1 MQFKFTRPQIAFIL
15 TLAFTLLTFIPAVPA
30 AEDIPK
36 RENIDDKYKW
46 DLSQIYPDWET
57 WESDLA
63 KLEKMMG
70 EYTSLQ
76 GTLAGGADNLAR
88 AYKLGDELD
97 KLAYKV
103 FRYPQ
108 LARALD
114 NRDNELAGRLQQV
127 QILYSR
133 FGVAT
138 AWFTPELL
146 AIPWESLHGWMV
158 DNEELAPYRFN
169 IENLL
174 RQQEHVLD
182 ENQERLLSYFAPANS
197 TPQAAYNELTTSD
210 VKYGRTEF
218 GDGDSVTVTPGVY
231 YNILATN
238 RNQNDRARAFE
249 TFYSVFEANANT
261 YAALYNGVLQRDWA
275 QAQARNYNSC
285 LEAAVDGDN
294 IPVEVVENLVSTV
307 KAGTAPLQKY
317 YRLRQKVLGLED
329 YHGYDASIP
338 IVEYEKTYEYDDVA
352 KWIIESVAPLGKD
365 YQNMVREALNDNWID
380 VYETDGKSTG
390 AYSASVYGVH
400 PFILMNYNKTLDNVF
415 TLAHELGHAMHTM
428 LADKH
433 QPKATADYSL
443 FVAEVASTLNEALL
457 LDYLLEHSSDPRER
471 ITLLQ
476 HAINNIEGTFYTQVL
491 FADFEM
497 EAHRM
502 VEQGQPITADVLS
515 DLYARLWQEQHGETV
530 AFDDKYKVTWTRIG
544 HFYWAPYY
552 VYKYATSFAASAQLH
567 NQIISPD
574 KKVREVALERYL
586 TLLKSGGSDYPIA
599 LLQKAGVDMTKSE
612 PIQAVID
619 QLDYLVG
626 RLKSELAEL

>member
-1 MQFKFTRPQIAFIL
+1 MQFKTTRPLTAAIL
-15 TLAFTLLTFIPAVPA
+15 TLAFTLTIFIPVSLS
-30 AEDIPK
+30 AEGIPQ
-36 RENIDDKYKW
+36 RGDIDDKYKW
-46 DLSQIYPDWET
+46 DLSDIYPDWNA
-57 WESDLA
+57 WDADLTR
-63 KLEKMMG
+63 LEKLMG
-70 EYTSLQ
+70 DYTSLQ
-76 GTLAGGADNLAR
+76 GTLAGGPENLAR
-88 AYKLGDELD
+88 AYQLGDELD

-138 AWFTPELL
+138 AWVTPELL
-146 AIPWESLHGWMV
+146 AIPWESLHNWLENY
-158 DNEELAPYRFN
+158 DDLAPYRFN

-182 ENQERLLSYFAPANS
+182 ENQERLLSYFSPANS
-197 TPQAAYNELTTSD
+197 TPQEAYNELTTSD
-210 VKYGRTEF
+210 IKYGRTEF

-238 RNQNDRARAFE
+238 RSQSDRARAFE
-249 TFYSVFEANANT
+249 TFYGVFEDNANT

-275 QAQARNYNSC
+275 QAQARNYDNC
-285 LEAAVDGDN
+285 LEAAVDNDN
-294 IPVEVVENLVSTV
+294 IPVEVVDNLVSTV

-317 YRLRQKVLGLED
+317 YRLRRERLGLD
-329 YHGYDASIP
+329 SYHGYDASIP
-338 IVEYEKTYEYDDVA
+338 IVDYEKTYDYDEVS

-365 YQNMVREALNDNWID
+365 YQNMVKKALTDNWID

-428 LADKH
+428 LADGN

-476 HAINNIEGTFYTQVL
+476 HAIDNIEGTFYAQVM
-491 FADFEM
+491 FAEYEM

-502 VEQGQPITADVLS
+502 VEKGQPVTADALS
-515 DLYARLWQEQHGETV
+515 DLYTRLWKEQHGESVT
-530 AFDDKYKVTWTRIG
+530 FDDKYRVTWTRIG

-552 VYKYATSFAASAQLH
+552 VYKYATSFAASAQIH
-567 NQIISPD
+567 NQITSPD
-574 KKVREVALERYL
+574 KKVREAALEKYL
-586 TLLKSGGSDYPIA
+586 TMLKSGGNDYPIA
-599 LLQKAGVDMTKSE
+599 LLQKAGVDMTKAE

-626 RLKSELAEL
+626 RMQSELAEL